1 MDWHAGLPWILAPL
15 AILASL
21 FWCFMRGIGALSLAR
36 LSHLKLSPLPDLPL
50 PRLSI
55 VIAALDEEE
64 TLEPALRS
72 LLAQDYP
79 GLEIVLVDDRSMD
92 GTGAIMERLAAA
104 DPRLTVV
111 HVKELPA
118 GWLGKVN
125 ALREG
130 FTRSHGE
137 YVLFTDADIH
147 YAPGALRAALALAAA
162 ERLDHLTLLPRL
174 RIQGFAHR
182 VFMQAATI
190 SIARFTG
197 GRRGLTEPSLALGIG
212 AFNLVRREAFA
223 ATEGFEWF
231 RMDVVDDM
239 ALGRLMRRPGARCG
253 FAYAEGALEV
263 LIYPSV
269 AATVRGVEK
278 NFYGALAR
286 YSPARA
292 AVTVACMLLIAVGPF
307 LAFLPGMPAW
317 LQLFPAAAIL
327 SLAAEAFAGWRR
339 FDMHF
344 LPGLLAPFADL
355 IAAYALARS
364 AWLCQRQG
372 GIRWRGTLYPLEQL
386 RAGRRVS
393 FP

>member
-1 MDWHAGLPWILAPL
+1 MDGHAVLPWILGPIVML
-15 AILASL
+15 VSL
-21 FWCFMRGIGALSLAR
+21 FWCFMRGIGALSLVR
-36 LSHLKLSPLPDLPL
+36 LSHLKLSPLPDVPL

-55 VIAALDEEE
+55 VIAALDEAE
-64 TLEPALRS
+64 TLEPALHS

-79 GLEIVLVDDRSMD
+79 GLEIVLVNDRSTD
-92 GTGAIMERLAAA
+92 ATGAIMERIAAA

-111 HVKELPA
+111 HVAALPT

-130 FTRSHGE
+130 FARSGGD

-147 YAPGALRAALALAAA
+147 YAPGALRAALALAAV
-162 ERLDHLTLLPRL
+162 ERLDHLTLLPQL

-197 GRRGLTEPSLALGIG
+197 GRRGLTQASLALGVG

-231 RMDVVDDM
+231 RMEVVDDM

-263 LIYPSV
+263 LIYPSI

-278 NFYGALAR
+278 NFYGALGR
-286 YSPARA
+286 YSPVRA
-292 AVTVACMLLIAVGPF
+292 AAVVVSMLLIAAGPF
-307 LAFLPGMPAW
+307 LAFLPGMPVW
-317 LQLFPAAAIL
+317 LWLFPAAAVL

-339 FDMHF
+339 FGMHF

-372 GIRWRGTLYPLEQL
+372 GIRWRGTLYPLAGL